1 MPDYG
6 HLTEERLPAT
16 SPAVAPLYP
25 SAPWPL
31 PGATVLKI
39 LYETDPEPVLT
50 WLPPKLSRSS
60 PPYAVLTVARYPESP
75 VGPFTLATQA
85 IGCRAAFFI
94 RAFTLQAVTD
104 NSAALAALREL
115 WGYPCKLGA
124 IDLTAAGDSA
134 SASIKVGLDTIAEI
148 TLSGGAPID
157 GSSVRFDPV
166 LNLRLAPS
174 LEEGRRHDIVQ
185 MVQIDP
191 DCEGRDAIRGRGE
204 VRFPSTSEV
213 APWHLLSSRNVISTV
228 SCRVDTELPLARFVM
243 PY

>member
-6 HLTEERLPAT
+6 RLTEERLPAT
-16 SPAVAPLYP
+16 SPAIAPLYP
-25 SAPWPL
+25 PAPWPL
-31 PGATVLKI
+31 PRAAVLKV
-39 LYETDPEPVLT
+39 LYETDGEPVLT

-60 PPYAVLTVARYPESP
+60 PPYAVLTVAHFPESP
-75 VGPFTLATQA
+75 VGPFSLATQA

-104 NSAALAALREL
+104 NPAAMAALREI
-115 WGYPCKLGA
+115 WGYPCKLGV
-124 IDLTAAGDSA
+124 IDLTSTNETA
-134 SASIKVGLDTIAEI
+134 SATIRVGPDSVAEVS
-148 TLSGGAPID
+148 LSDGAPVE
-157 GSSVRFDPV
+157 GPSVRFDPV

-191 DCEGRDAIRGRGE
+191 DSEGRDAIRGRGE

-213 APWHLLSSRNVISTV
+213 APWHLLPSRNVISTV
-228 SCRVDTELPLARFVM
+228 SCKVDTELPLARFVM

>member
-6 HLTEERLPAT
+6 RLTEERLPAT
-16 SPAVAPLYP
+16 SPAIAPLYP
-25 SAPWPL
+25 PAPWPL
-31 PGATVLKI
+31 PGATVLKV
-39 LYETDPEPVLT
+39 LYETDAEPVLT

-60 PPYAVLTVARYPESP
+60 PPYAVLTVAHFPESP
-75 VGPFTLATQA
+75 AGPFSLATQA

-104 NSAALAALREL
+104 NPAAMAALREI
-115 WGYPCKLGA
+115 WGYPCKLGV
-124 IDLTAAGDSA
+124 IDLTSTSETA
-134 SASIKVGLDTIAEI
+134 SATIRVGPDSVAEVS
-148 TLSGGAPID
+148 LSDGAPVE
-157 GSSVRFDPV
+157 GPSVRFDPV

-191 DCEGRDAIRGRGE
+191 DSEGRDAIRGRGE

-213 APWHLLSSRNVISTV
+213 APWHLLPSRNVISTV
-228 SCRVDTELPLARFVM
+228 SCKVDTELPLARFVM

>member
-6 HLTEERLPAT
+6 RLTEERLPAT
-16 SPAVAPLYP
+16 APAIAPLYP
-25 SAPWPL
+25 PAPWAL
-31 PGATVLKI
+31 PGATVLKV
-39 LYETDPEPVLT
+39 LYETDAEPLLT

-60 PPYAVLTVARYPESP
+60 PPYAVLTVAHYPESP
-75 VGPFTLATQA
+75 VGSFSLATQA

-94 RAFTLQAVTD
+94 RAFTLQAITD
-104 NSAALAALREL
+104 NPAAMAALREL

-124 IDLTAAGDSA
+124 IDLVTAGGSA
-134 SASIKVGLDTIAEI
+134 SAAVSYGVDTVAEV
-148 TLSGGAPID
+148 TLSGGAPIE

-191 DCEGRDAIRGRGE
+191 DLEGRDAHRGQGA
-204 VRFPSTSEV
+204 VRFPSASQA
-213 APWHLLSSRNVISTV
+213 APWHLLPSRYIISTV
-228 SCRVDTELPLARFVM
+228 SCTVDTELPLARFVM

>member
-6 HLTEERLPAT
+6 RLTEERLPAT
-16 SPAVAPLYP
+16 SPAIAPLYP
-25 SAPWPL
+25 PAPWPL

-60 PPYAVLTVARYPESP
+60 PPYAVLTVAHYPESP

-104 NSAALAALREL
+104 NAIAMTTLREL

-124 IDLTAAGDSA
+124 VTLTGTNLGA
-134 SASIKVGLDTIAEI
+134 SASIQVGGDTVAEV
-148 TLSGGAPID
+148 TLSDGAPVE
-157 GSSVRFDPV
+157 GPSVRFDPV

-191 DCEGRDAIRGRGE
+191 DSEGRDAIRGRGE
-204 VRFPSTSEV
+204 VRFPSSSEV
-213 APWHLLSSRNVISTV
+213 APWHLLPARHIISTV

>member
-6 HLTEERLPAT
+6 RLTEERLPAT
-16 SPAVAPLYP
+16 GPAIAPLYP
-25 SAPWPL
+25 PAPWPL
-31 PGATVLKI
+31 PGAIVLKV
-39 LYETDPEPVLT
+39 LYETDADPVLT

-60 PPYAVLTVARYPESP
+60 PPYAVLSVAHYPSSP
-75 VGPFTLATQA
+75 VGPFSLATQS

-104 NSAALAALREL
+104 NPAAMAALREL
-115 WGYPCKLGA
+115 WGFPCKLGA
-124 IDLTAAGDSA
+124 IDLTVADSSA
-134 SASIKVGLDTIAEI
+134 SASVQVGGGTIAEV
-148 TLSGGAPID
+148 TLSEGAPIE

-174 LEEGRRHDIVQ
+174 LEDSRRHDIVQ

-191 DCEGRDAIRGRGE
+191 ELEGRDAHRGRGE
-204 VRFPSTSEV
+204 IRFPSTSED
-213 APWHLLSSRNVISTV
+213 APWHLLPARHIISTV
-228 SCRVDTELPLARFVM
+228 SCAVDTELPLARFVI